1 MVPTP
6 QLKDLLRINRYIN
19 LASPLKQ
26 LAAPILSSLTIITA
40 TTIATV
46 TAARAEVIPFEAL
59 GYDQSVILRG
69 VSPEL
74 NVGVPYPRGGINP
87 SNSFVRLRLEP
98 SPALNP
104 ESTVRL
110 LINGE
115 IEQVVPVRTLL
126 ENPVVTVPL
135 RQLPPETQF
144 IQLAIQPFLYI
155 SRNYCQDL
163 PTGNLFLTVGDD
175 SFFQINPLQQ
185 DESIL
190 GFFNPFYSQV
200 VLNVPANL
208 NAEQAQAALG
218 LYSIL
223 TYQFRDR
230 RIPIFWRQG
239 NAQPTAADAISA
251 PVNQSNPT
259 AQVFLRTGTNSP
271 DIQRSGS
278 TLEVRADSQAIQSLL
293 NLTNNPALVSE
304 GLNVEAVENLERTTL
319 PLSRSFQ
326 VLGFRDGPRRF
337 FGTQTIDVPF
347 TLAQL
352 GGRPKELIA
361 NLKAAW
367 TPVDR
372 EQQERATAQVY
383 FNDTLVE
390 TYELNRTTKLNE
402 TIILPVSQLNA
413 NNNLS
418 MVVAYVPSEGNCLVS
433 PTEMTFQLQG
443 SSYMSWNG
451 YQDPAGDFS
460 DLPYLFSQENGQVI
474 TDISQPDT
482 LAAAAYLL
490 GSVTRLSRQPLVPQL
505 VDAREVQDWSRLPT
519 QGSSPAWRLIVTPPD
534 QATFQG
540 PVRLG
545 DSFEIYNPVN
555 GDRLFT
561 VNPTENLGILQ
572 YFSHQNKP
580 TVWLSWWGGQPQSA
594 TRLAASLSDPR
605 TLLSGQLN
613 GNVVTYTNSTGIQSW
628 DLRQRTLL
636 VDYPSEFKWSIF
648 LRRYRVPL
656 IFLGLG
662 LSALLVWLVYRRLGQ
677 APTPPA
683 SEPGIG
689 GEE

>member
-6 QLKDLLRINRYIN
+6 QIKDLLRINRYLN

-26 LAAPILSSLTIITA
+26 LAAPILSSLTIFTTA
-40 TTIATV
+40 SIAK
-46 TAARAEVIPFEAL
+46 AEVIPFEAL

-74 NVGVPYPRGGINP
+74 NVGVPYPTGGVNP

-98 SPALNP
+98 SPVLNP

-115 IEQVVPVRTLL
+115 IEQVVPVQTLL

-144 IQLAIQPFLYI
+144 IELAIQPYLYI
-155 SRNYCQDL
+155 SRNYCEDL

-208 NAEQAQAALG
+208 SPEQAQAALG
-218 LYSIL
+218 LYSVL

-230 RIPIFWRQG
+230 RIPVLWRQG
-239 NAQPTAADAISA
+239 NAQPAAADAFNEPA
-251 PVNQSNPT
+251 NQANPA
-259 AQVFLRTGTNSP
+259 AQVFLRTGAETP

-278 TLEVRADSQAIQSLL
+278 TLEVRADSQAVQALL
-293 NLTNNPALVSE
+293 NLTNNPGLVSQ
-304 GLNVEAVENLERTTL
+304 GLGVQAVENLEEVSL
-319 PLSRSFQ
+319 PLSRSFNI
-326 VLGFRDGPRRF
+326 LGFRDGPRRF

-352 GGRPKELIA
+352 GGRPNELIA

-367 TPVDR
+367 TPIDR

-390 TYELNRTTKLNE
+390 TYSLNNTTKLDE
-402 TIILPVSQLNA
+402 TIILPVNQLNA

-433 PTEMTFQLQG
+433 PTEMTFQLRG
-443 SSYMSWNG
+443 DSYVSWNG
-451 YQDPAGDFS
+451 YQDPSGDFS
-460 DLPYLFSQENGQVI
+460 DLPYLFSQRDGQVV
-474 TDISQPDT
+474 TDISQPDA
-482 LAAAAYLL
+482 LAASAYLL
-490 GSVTRLSRQPLVPQL
+490 GAVTRLSRQPLTPQL
-505 VDAREVQDWSRLPT
+505 VDARQVENWSNLPT
-519 QGSSPAWRLIVTPPD
+519 QGNAPAWRLVVAPPD
-534 QATFQG
+534 QADFQA

-545 DSFEIYNPVN
+545 DNFEIYNPVN

-561 VNPTENLGILQ
+561 VDPTENLGIVQ
-572 YFSHQNKP
+572 YFSTQNRP

-605 TLLSGQLN
+605 TLQAGQLN

-636 VDYPSEFKWSIF
+636 VDYPSRFKWSIF

-656 IFLGLG
+656 IFLGLAIG
-662 LSALLVWLVYRRLGQ
+662 ALLVWLVYRRLGQ

-689 GEE
+689 GGEE

>member
-6 QLKDLLRINRYIN
+6 QIKDLLRINRYLN

-26 LAAPILSSLTIITA
+26 LAVPILSSLTIFTTA
-40 TTIATV
+40 SIAK
-46 TAARAEVIPFEAL
+46 AEVIPFEAL

-74 NVGVPYPRGGINP
+74 NVGVPYPTGGINP

-98 SPALNP
+98 SPVLNP

-144 IQLAIQPFLYI
+144 IELAIQPYLYI
-155 SRNYCQDL
+155 SRNYCEDL

-175 SFFQINPLQQ
+175 SFFQINPLRQN
-185 DESIL
+185 ESIL
-190 GFFNPFYSQV
+190 GFFSPYYSQV

-208 NAEQAQAALG
+208 DAEQAQAALS
-218 LYSIL
+218 LYSVL

-230 RIPIFWRQG
+230 RIPILWRQG
-239 NAQPTAADAISA
+239 NTQPAASDAISEPA
-251 PVNQSNPT
+251 NQQNPT
-259 AQVFLRTGTNSP
+259 AQVFLRTGADTP

-278 TLEVRADSQAIQSLL
+278 TLEVRADNQAVQALL
-293 NLTNNPALVSE
+293 NLTNNPSLVSE
-304 GLNVEAVENLERTTL
+304 GLGVEAVENLEETTL
-319 PLSRSFQ
+319 PLSRSFR

-352 GGRPKELIA
+352 GGRPKELVA
-361 NLKAAW
+361 NLKATW

-390 TYELNRTTKLNE
+390 TYDLNSTTKLNE

-443 SSYMSWNG
+443 DSYMSWNG
-451 YQDPAGDFS
+451 YQDPSGDFS
-460 DLPYLFSQENGQVI
+460 DLPYLFSQRQGQII
-474 TDISQPDT
+474 TDISQPDS
-482 LAAAAYLL
+482 LAATAYLM
-490 GSVTRLSRQPLVPQL
+490 GAVTRLAREPLTPQL
-505 VDAREVQDWSRLPT
+505 VDAREVQDWSKLPT
-519 QGSSPAWRLIVTPPD
+519 EGNSPVWRLVVAPPD
-534 QATFQG
+534 QAAFEA

-545 DSFEIYNPVN
+545 DNFEIYNPVN

-572 YFSHQNKP
+572 YFSTQSRP
-580 TVWLSWWGGQPQSA
+580 TVWLTWWGGQPQSA

-605 TLLSGQLN
+605 TLASGQLN
-613 GNVVTYTNSTGIQSW
+613 GNVVTYTNSTGLQSW

-636 VDYPSEFKWSIF
+636 VDYPSQFKWSIF

-656 IFLGLG
+656 IFLGL
-662 LSALLVWLVYRRLGQ
+662 ALGALIVWLVYRRLGQ

-689 GEE
+689 GGEEQS

>member
-6 QLKDLLRINRYIN
+6 QIKDLLRINRYLN

-26 LAAPILSSLTIITA
+26 LAVPILSSLTIFTTA
-40 TTIATV
+40 SVAK
-46 TAARAEVIPFEAL
+46 AEVIPFEAL

-74 NVGVPYPRGGINP
+74 NVGVPYPTGGINP

-98 SPALNP
+98 SPVLNP

-126 ENPVVTVPL
+126 ENPVVTIPL

-144 IQLAIQPFLYI
+144 IELAIQPYLYI
-155 SRNYCQDL
+155 SRNYCEDL

-175 SFFQINPLQQ
+175 RFFHINPLRQNA
-185 DESIL
+185 SIL
-190 GFFNPFYSQV
+190 GFFSPYYSQV

-208 NAEQAQAALG
+208 DAEQAQAALS
-218 LYSIL
+218 LYSVL

-230 RIPIFWRQG
+230 RIPILWRQG
-239 NAQPTAADAISA
+239 NTQPAAADAISEPA
-251 PVNQSNPT
+251 NQQNPT
-259 AQVFLRTGTNSP
+259 AQVFLRTGADTP

-278 TLEVRADSQAIQSLL
+278 TLEVRADNQAVQALL
-293 NLTNNPALVSE
+293 NLTSNPSLVSE
-304 GLNVEAVENLERTTL
+304 GLGVEAVENLEETTL
-319 PLSRSFQ
+319 PLSRAFR

-352 GGRPKELIA
+352 GGRPKELVA
-361 NLKAAW
+361 NLKATW

-390 TYELNRTTKLNE
+390 TYDLNSTTKLNE

-443 SSYMSWNG
+443 DSYVSWNG
-451 YQDPAGDFS
+451 YQDPSGDFS
-460 DLPYLFSQENGQVI
+460 DLPYLFSQRQGQII
-474 TDISQPDT
+474 TDISQPDS
-482 LAAAAYLL
+482 LAATAYLM
-490 GSVTRLSRQPLVPQL
+490 GAVTRLAREPLVPQL
-505 VDAREVQDWSRLPT
+505 VDAREIRDWSRLPT
-519 QGSSPAWRLIVTPPD
+519 EGNSPVWRLVVAPPD
-534 QATFQG
+534 QAAFEA

-545 DSFEIYNPVN
+545 DNFEIYNPVN

-572 YFSHQNKP
+572 YFSTQSRP
-580 TVWLSWWGGQPQSA
+580 TVWLTWWGGQPQSA

-605 TLLSGQLN
+605 TLASGQLN
-613 GNVVTYTNSTGIQSW
+613 GNVVTYTNSTGLQSW

-636 VDYPSEFKWSIF
+636 VDYPSQFKWSIF

-656 IFLGLG
+656 IFLGL
-662 LSALLVWLVYRRLGQ
+662 ALGALVVWLVYRRLGQ

-689 GEE
+689 GGEEQS